1 MDFSFALLRTYDSGN
16 IGATLRALV
25 NLGFNNLN
33 VINPLNY
40 DEEEIKKMAAGTA
53 DKIELIKKGD
63 DLEEFIKE
71 VEVVYGFTA
80 RKRKMF
86 QQITLSDMIHEIKS
100 SGYKHVGFL
109 FGNET
114 NGLNNQELKYVKKT
128 VSIDTSSHKPVLN
141 LSQAVL
147 LAGYELRKHFVFDKE
162 KNRSSFNFVNMS
174 KKEELFENLFDV
186 FSDLFFQKRKR
197 VKKKRTILFNSLK
210 RWDLTKTE
218 YQYLNNLFI
227 KIKRKLDIDK

>member
-53 DKIELIKKGD
+53 DKIQLIKKSD
-63 DLEEFIKE
+63 DLEGFVKE

-86 QQITLSDMIHEIKS
+86 QQISLSDMIHEIKS
-100 SGYKHVGFL
+100 SGYKHVGLL

-147 LAGYELRKHFVFDKE
+147 LAGYELRKHFVSDKE
-162 KNRSSFNFVNMS
+162 KNNESFTFVNMG

-218 YQYLNNLFI
+218 FQYLNNLFI
-227 KIKRKLDIDK
+227 KIKRELDIDK